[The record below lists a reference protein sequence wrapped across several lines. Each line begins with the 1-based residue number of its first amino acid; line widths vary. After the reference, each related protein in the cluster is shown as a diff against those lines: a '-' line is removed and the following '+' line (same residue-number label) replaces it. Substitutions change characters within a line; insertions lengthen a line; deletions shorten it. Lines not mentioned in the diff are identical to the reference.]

1 MKKVLLSA
9 IIATA
14 AIIMSAN
21 ANAQSFHANVK
32 CVNTR
37 QAFYY
42 YPKANVYYN
51 VSSRQYFYPRNGGWV
66 SVNFLPINFRITN
79 EPRFTVY
86 HYGPEVWRDNHIH
99 YVTYRRYAEP
109 VVVYNNHGRDAS
121 GNFGNRDASG
131 NYNNRYHR

>member
-14 AIIMSAN
+14 AIILSAN

-32 CVNTR
+32 CANTR

-42 YPKANVYYN
+42 YPRANVYYN
-51 VSSRQYFYPRNGGWV
+51 AASRQYFYPRNGVWV
-66 SVNFLPINFRITN
+66 SVNFLPVNFRIIN

-86 HYGPEVWRDNHIH
+86 HYGNDVWRDNHTH
-99 YVTYRRYAEP
+99 YITYKRYADP
-109 VVVYNNHGRDAS
+109 VVYNNYHDRDD
-121 GNFGNRDASG
+121 RDR
-131 NYNNRYHR
+131 YDNRYHR